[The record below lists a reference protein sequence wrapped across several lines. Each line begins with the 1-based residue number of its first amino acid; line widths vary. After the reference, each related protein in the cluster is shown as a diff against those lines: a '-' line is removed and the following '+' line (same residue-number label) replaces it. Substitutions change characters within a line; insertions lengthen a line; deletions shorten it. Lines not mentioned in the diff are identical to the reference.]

1 MSEAKIGV
9 PSTFHLQLDER
20 SSVPSV
26 WRNEAALTI
35 IRLESCTGLQGR
47 IRKVS
52 AIPALLVSVSIKAQ
66 AADRNCVRPLNVVRS
81 LTAIWQ
87 SRT

>member
-1 MSEAKIGV
+1 MSEAKIGA

-26 WRNEAALTI
+26 WRNEAAFTI
-35 IRLESCTGLQGR
+35 IRLESWAGLQGR

-52 AIPALLVSVSIKAQ
+52 AIPGTPGFG
-66 AADRNCVRPLNVVRS
+66 AD
-81 LTAIWQ
+81 
-87 SRT
+87 